1 MSQMY
6 RSTNAPGIQQ
16 PQGFR
21 LPNLLKLYHVPVFA
35 LRELLKER
43 APAQKFGS
51 MRQAELIA
59 EADRLS
65 AITKEDVE
73 RLYENYRYG
82 RSLSFQLYLLPS
94 GLDEPSM
101 ADFQKALDE
110 WADAEEVDLETEALA
125 GEDYEGESAPGQLV
139 LLDEEQLDGI
149 REIRFRY
156 YVTYRYLDA
165 DEKPAEI
172 LQTRYGFLWLDLAL
186 GYLAILARDERVNYL
201 VTRALSRCLQ
211 SIPVPVRFTEDLV
224 DKHFS
229 LEKIKRVSHYDPGTG
244 VRQSISG
251 QDLWRKFEHEIRS
264 REERYVRPSSLY
276 DEEIA
281 EGVISGLG
289 VVATKGKIYFT
300 RTLPTSLVRAW
311 GIQRLPEL
319 VRDAKNLREEEEPVY
334 FTSSVDAIN
343 RMRLPA
349 VGKAAITD
357 IAEALL
363 RTERD
368 DAVSVVL
375 PRTALKIY
383 QDLRGRYFTP
393 YLRVQCSECE
403 ETAELCPFCEGEDI
417 QVKGNQVACKT
428 CGASISDE
436 KVVALRCMN
445 GHVTV
450 VPRAEAFSIAPNH
463 WLQKRMARIFAE
475 IGQSWHEQTDYFHI
489 EGSSLYRLRRDRI
502 DVGRLPPVVQT
513 YINNF
518 WDPVTGQIHSG
529 SGDIL
534 IPWPEEDSRSAP
546 TNGHA
551 STGAP
556 VGVLQEYKD
565 FDLRL
570 RGSLR
575 EGYTVEA
582 AVTGGGSSPPQP
594 LILPQG
600 GAFGQRLRAV
610 LFRTAEAKDIR
621 WLGEALF
628 NALFPTRVLKLWTRT
643 LGGLAENEGLRL
655 RLYISPPELT
665 LLPWELLFEEE
676 YVGLRLRFP
685 IVRYLDLPDPP
696 RPLAVRPPLRVLV
709 AVSQPRDLYRV
720 DVQTEIANMRKALS
734 HISGQVKMDVIQPV
748 RRGELMDRLRRG
760 YHVLHYVGHGHF
772 DKGRGY
778 LLLEDEAGRS
788 DPVSA
793 SLLGQIVSDSDLR
806 LVVLNACETSRS
818 SGNGTFG
825 SMAHQLVRSGLPA
838 VVAMQQHI
846 GDSLAVAFSRGFYG
860 ALANAWPVDAAVQE
874 GRRGIMATL
883 GNDWQGRIDWAIPT
897 LYMRAPDGVILD
909 LRGRSADSNAQ
920 ELTRSSSHSTQ
931 FHGPVYGPS
940 HSGSGYI
947 HVDQLKYGVDIGDL
961 DELFDALH
969 QEVADQAPPDK
980 KEVAQKKVDVLK
992 EALTEGQPD
1001 LGVVESVVR
1010 WFGENIPQ
1018 LVGAIT
1024 SILFHP
1030 LVGKVIEAAG
1040 EIAVAEFKRRF
1051 GVRSPTRR

>member
-1 MSQMY
+1 MSQTY
-6 RSTNAPGIQQ
+6 TSAKSPGNQR
-16 PQGFR
+16 PETFR

-43 APAQKFGS
+43 APGHKFGS

-59 EADRLS
+59 EADKL
-65 AITKEDVE
+65 AVIGQEDVE

-94 GLDEPSM
+94 GLKEP
-101 ADFQKALDE
+101 AIAAFQKALDE
-110 WADAEEVDLETEALA
+110 WADAEVDLEAEAAA
-125 GEDYEGESAPGQLV
+125 GEDYEGESAPSQLV
-139 LLDEEQLDGI
+139 LLDEEKLDGI

-156 YVTYRYLDA
+156 FVTYRYLDA
-165 DEKPAEI
+165 EEQPAEV

-201 VTRALSRCLQ
+201 VTRALSNCLQ

-251 QDLWRKFEHEIRS
+251 QDLWRKFEHEIRA

-289 VVATKGKIYFT
+289 VVSTKGKIYFT

-349 VGKAAITD
+349 AGKAAITD

-363 RTERD
+363 KSEREG
-368 DAVSVVL
+368 VMSVDL
-375 PRTALKIY
+375 PRTGLQIY
-383 QDLRGRYFTP
+383 KDLRGRYFTP

-403 ETAELCPFCEGEDI
+403 ETAELCPFCEGQDL
-417 QVKGNQVACKT
+417 QVKGNQVMCKT
-428 CGASISDE
+428 CGATVSDE
-436 KVVALRCMN
+436 NVVALRCMN
-445 GHVTV
+445 SHVTV
-450 VPRAEAFSIAPNH
+450 VPRDQAFSIAPNH
-463 WLQKRMARIFAE
+463 WLQKRMTRIFAE
-475 IGQSWHEQTDYFHI
+475 IGQSWHEHTDYFHI
-489 EGSSLYRLRRDRI
+489 EGSTLYRLRRDQI
-502 DVGRLPPVVQT
+502 DKGGLPPVVQT

-534 IPWPEEDSRSAP
+534 TAGP
-546 TNGHA
+546 NGHGRDTA
-551 STGAP
+551 ADGRSGADVP
-556 VGVLQEYKD
+556 AGALQGYKD

-582 AVTGGGSSPPQP
+582 AVSGGGSAPPQP

-610 LFRTAEAKDIR
+610 LYRTADAKDIR

-643 LGGLAENEGLRL
+643 LGGLANNEGLRL
-655 RLYISPPELT
+655 RLHISPPELT
-665 LLPWELLFEEE
+665 ILPWELLFEEE

-696 RPLAVRPPLRVLV
+696 RPLTVRPPLRVLV
-709 AVSQPRDLYRV
+709 AVAQPRDLYRV

-734 HISGQVKMDVIQPV
+734 YISGQVKMDVLQPV
-748 RRGELMDRLRRG
+748 LRGELLDRLRKG
-760 YHVLHYVGHGHF
+760 YHVLHYVGHGAF

-778 LLLEDEAGRS
+778 LLLEDEGGRS

-793 SLLGQIVSDSDLR
+793 ALLGQIVSDSDLR
-806 LVVLNACETSRS
+806 LVVLNACETSRTA
-818 SGNGTFG
+818 GNGTFG

-838 VVAMQQHI
+838 VVAMQQHVN
-846 GDSLAVAFSRGFYG
+846 DALAVAFGRGFYG

-874 GRRGIMATL
+874 GRRGIMAAL
-883 GNDWQGRIDWAIPT
+883 GNNWQGRIDWAIPT
-897 LYMRAPDGVILD
+897 LYMRAPDGIILG
-909 LRGRSADSNAQ
+909 LREQPSSSKAQEVTRSA
-920 ELTRSSSHSTQ
+920 SHSTQ
-931 FHGPVYGPS
+931 FHGPVYGPA
-940 HSGSGYI
+940 HSGSGSI
-947 HVDQLKYGVDIGDL
+947 QVDHLKYGVDVRDL
-961 DELFDALH
+961 DELFDVLH
-969 QEVADQAPPDK
+969 QQVEEQAPPDK
-980 KEVAQKKVDVLK
+980 KEAAQKKVDLLK
-992 EALTEGQPD
+992 DALTEAEPD
-1001 LGVVESVVR
+1001 LGMVESVVR
-1010 WFGENIPQ
+1010 WFGEHIPE
-1018 LVGAIT
+1018 LIGTIT
-1024 SILFHP
+1024 SVLFHP
-1030 LVGKVIEAAG
+1030 LVGKIITAAG

-1051 GVRSPTRR
+1051 GVRNPSVR

>member
-1 MSQMY
+1 MSQTY
-6 RSTNAPGIQQ
+6 QSASSPANPRPE
-16 PQGFR
+16 GFR
-21 LPNLLKLYHVPVFA
+21 LPNLLKLYHVPAFA

-43 APAQKFGS
+43 APGRKFGA

-59 EADRLS
+59 EADKLTVIS
-65 AITKEDVE
+65 KEDVE

-94 GLDEPSM
+94 GLQEPSI
-101 ADFQKALDE
+101 AEFQAALDE
-110 WADAEEVDLETEALA
+110 WADSDDVDLEAEAIA

-156 YVTYRYLDA
+156 FVTYRYLNA
-165 DEKPAEI
+165 EEQPAEI
-172 LQTRYGFLWLDLAL
+172 LQTRYGFLWLDLAV

-201 VTRALSRCLQ
+201 VTRALSKCLQ

-251 QDLWRKFEHEIRS
+251 QDLWRKFEHEIRA

-289 VVATKGKIYFT
+289 VVSTKGKIYFT

-319 VRDAKNLREEEEPVY
+319 VRDAKNLREEEEPIY
-334 FTSSVDAIN
+334 FNSSVDAIN

-349 VGKAAITD
+349 VGKAAVTD

-363 RTERD
+363 KTERED
-368 DAVSVVL
+368 ILSVEL

-383 QDLRGRYFTP
+383 KDLRGRYFTP

-403 ETAELCPFCEGEDI
+403 ETAELCPFCEGEEL
-417 QVKGNQVACKT
+417 QVKGNQVMCKT
-428 CGASISDE
+428 CGATVSDE

-489 EGSSLYRLRRDRI
+489 EGSRLYRLRRDRI
-502 DVGRLPPVVQT
+502 DKGHLPPVVQT

-534 IPWPEEDSRSAP
+534 APWPEAERPSTPANGRS
-546 TNGHA
+546 GE
-551 STGAP
+551 SAP
-556 VGVLQEYKD
+556 VGVLQKYKD

-570 RGSLR
+570 RGGLR

-582 AVTGGGSSPPQP
+582 AVSGGGSAPPQP
-594 LILPQG
+594 LVLPQG
-600 GAFGQRLRAV
+600 GAFGQRLRSV
-610 LFRTAEAKDIR
+610 LFQTADAKDIR

-643 LGGLAENEGLRL
+643 MGALADNEGLRL
-655 RLYISPPELT
+655 RLHISPPELT
-665 LLPWELLFEEE
+665 ILPWELLFEEE

-734 HISGQVKMDVIQPV
+734 HISGQVEMDVLQPV
-748 RRGELMDRLRRG
+748 RRGELLERLRKG
-760 YHVLHYVGHGHF
+760 YHVLHYVGHGAF
-772 DKGRGY
+772 SKGRGY
-778 LLLEDEAGRS
+778 LLLEDAGGRS

-793 SLLGQIVSDSDLR
+793 ALLGQIVSDSDLR

-818 SGNGTFG
+818 AGNGTFG

-860 ALANAWPVDAAVQE
+860 ALANAWPVDGAVQE
-874 GRRGIMATL
+874 GRRGVMAAL
-883 GNDWQGRIDWAIPT
+883 GNNWQGRIDWAIPT
-897 LYMRAPDGVILD
+897 LYMRSPDGIILE
-909 LRGRSADSNAQ
+909 LGGRPLPPKMK
-920 ELTRSSSHSTQ
+920 EVTRSSSHSTQ
-931 FHGPVYGPS
+931 FHGPVYGPA

-947 HVDQLKYGVDIGDL
+947 RVDQLKYGVEAQDL
-961 DELFDALH
+961 DELFDIVH
-969 QEVADQAPPDK
+969 KQVAEQAPPDK
-980 KEVAQKKVDVLK
+980 KEAAQKKVEALK
-992 EALTEGQPD
+992 EALTGAEPD
-1001 LGVVESVVR
+1001 LGMVESVVR
-1010 WFGENIPQ
+1010 WFGEQLPQ
-1018 LVGAIT
+1018 LVGIIT

-1040 EIAVAEFKRRF
+1040 ELAMAEFKRRF
-1051 GVRSPTRR
+1051 GIRSPKAR